1 MNEIVNQ
8 QDDLTATEIARIQGE
23 STLTP
28 LEMQVALL
36 DACGV
41 RPKDIHERFGLAD
54 QYVYQKRWAGG
65 EYKRVVMEF
74 RQLVS
79 RRIVDEVSDIDD
91 LFNRQIGPSAATL
104 IEVRDNTWAKDG
116 DRLKAAL
123 AILDRAPKAP
133 KATSQTISA
142 GMSIQIPIS
151 SMREMVGVLGETGSV
166 EDQELIELAE
176 GMSGKYE
183 SVERSI
189 ERIDEE
195 SEIKVRRMG

>member
-1 MNEIVNQ
+1 MTEQVN
-8 QDDLTATEIARIQGE
+8 DITATEIARIQGG
-23 STLTP
+23 SDLSSVD
-28 LEMQVALL
+28 MQVALL

-41 RPKDIHERFGLAD
+41 RPKEISAKLGLGE
-54 QYVYQKRWAGG
+54 QYVYQKRWQNA

-133 KATSQTISA
+133 KATNQVVSA

-151 SMREMVGVLGETGSV
+151 SMKEMVGVLGETGAAG
-166 EDQELIELAE
+166 DRELIEL
-176 GMSGKYE
+176 
-183 SVERSI
+183 I
-189 ERIDEE
+189 ERVEGEVIEPRAVEE
-195 SEIKVRRMG
+195 VEEIEVRRL

>member
-1 MNEIVNQ
+1 MTEQTN
-8 QDDLTATEIARIQGE
+8 DDMTATQIARIQSE
-23 STLTP
+23 AQLDSLQ
-28 LEMQVALL
+28 MQVALL

-41 RPKDIHERFGLAD
+41 KPRDIHERFQLKS
-54 QYVYQKRWAGG
+54 QYVYQIRNSNY
-65 EYKRVVMEF
+65 EYQRVVREF

-79 RRIVDEVSDIDD
+79 RRIVEEVADIDD

-133 KATSQTISA
+133 KATNQTISA

-151 SMREMVGVLGETGSV
+151 AMREMVGVLGETGAAG
-166 EDQELIELAE
+166 DRELIELVE
-176 GMSGKYE
+176 KIDGKYE
-183 SVERSI
+183 SIERSI

-195 SEIKVRRMG
+195 AEIEVRRL